1 MLKLYK
7 LRVLLSR
14 LVILLR
20 IKLRSKNKN
29 IEVLI
34 KEIS

>member
-20 IKLRSKNKN
+20 IELRSKNKN